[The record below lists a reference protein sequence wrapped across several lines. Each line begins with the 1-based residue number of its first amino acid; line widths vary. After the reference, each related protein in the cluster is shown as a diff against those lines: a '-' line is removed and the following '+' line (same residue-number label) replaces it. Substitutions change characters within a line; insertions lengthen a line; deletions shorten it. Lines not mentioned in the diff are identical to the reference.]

1 MQTINPQKY
10 KKIRLKPHN
19 IGCLKSFF
27 IHSKNAKRQTIEI
40 VKRKIQKLWKPITK
54 SKGHNIATD
63 VMNLVNNLL
72 NHITKSSINFPKFFE
87 RMYKVFS

>member
-1 MQTINPQKY
+1 MQTITPQKY

-40 VKRKIQKLWKPITK
+40 VKRKIQKL
-54 SKGHNIATD
+54 
-63 VMNLVNNLL
+63 
-72 NHITKSSINFPKFFE
+72 
-87 RMYKVFS
+87 